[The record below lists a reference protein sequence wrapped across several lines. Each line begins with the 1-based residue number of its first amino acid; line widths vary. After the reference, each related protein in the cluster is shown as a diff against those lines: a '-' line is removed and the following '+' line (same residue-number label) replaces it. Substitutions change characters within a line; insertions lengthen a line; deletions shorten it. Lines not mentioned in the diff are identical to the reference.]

1 MLTQAVEVYGGD
13 QMDVTSLF
21 SGIMIGA
28 GLGMAFFLA
37 IVYTHH
43 REVLRNKEESD
54 TLEMR
59 LAEGSAD
66 NSKEHL
72 RETNKARR

>member
-1 MLTQAVEVYGGD
+1 MLTQTAEVYGGD

-28 GLGMAFFLA
+28 GLGLAFCLA
-37 IVYTHH
+37 IIYAHH

-54 TLEMR
+54 ILEIR
-59 LAEGSAD
+59 LAEGLAD
-66 NSKEHL
+66 TQKSI
-72 RETNKARR
+72 